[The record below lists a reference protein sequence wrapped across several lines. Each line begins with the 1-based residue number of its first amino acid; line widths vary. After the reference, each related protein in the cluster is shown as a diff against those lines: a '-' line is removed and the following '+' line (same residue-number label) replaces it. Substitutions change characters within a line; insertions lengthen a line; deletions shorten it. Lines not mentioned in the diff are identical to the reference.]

1 MDSIVLLH
9 YLHQHY
15 PTQLRAIHCNHHL
28 SNYADQ
34 WQQFC
39 QTTCQQLGVGLTSVD
54 LALDGS
60 SNLEQQ
66 ARDARYHAINCQL
79 QEGEVLCTAHHQND
93 QAETLLLQLFRG
105 AGSAGLAAMPKAKPL
120 GKGVH
125 YRPMLSLSKAA
136 IEAYAKQHK
145 LQWIEDDSNKNVHFR
160 RNYLRLEILPKL
172 DNLYQNLVESLA
184 RSAKHQA
191 EALQLN
197 QDLAKLDIE
206 QNDLL
211 SQAGRLRVSA
221 LNSLADYRLK
231 NVIRYQL
238 TQLDFSLPSDKVMMQ
253 MLQLLR
259 AKEDASPLVSWG
271 AFEVRRFQDE
281 LYFINT
287 QHDNA
292 PVDCALFDEFKHQ
305 EGFSIAYRQAGQ
317 RVRLP
322 GKSHSQSLKKLLQE
336 AGIPPWE
343 RNTLRM
349 YYIDDE
355 LRAMEKLGYLS
366 ED

>member
-15 PTQLRAIHCNHHL
+15 PKQLRAIHCNHHL
-28 SNYADQ
+28 SDYAND
-34 WQQFC
+34 WQAFC
-39 QTTCQQLGVGLTSVD
+39 QQVCVQLGVELTTVGLS
-54 LALDGS
+54 LDS
-60 SNLEQQ
+60 TSNLEQQ
-66 ARDARYHAINCQL
+66 ARDARYQAIDCSL
-79 QEGEVLCTAHHQND
+79 KDGEVLCTAHHQDD

-105 AGSAGLAAMPKAKPL
+105 AGSAGLAAMPKLKPL
-120 GKGVH
+120 GQGWH
-125 YRPMLSLSKAA
+125 YRPMLSISKTD
-136 IEAYAKQHK
+136 IMAYANQHK
-145 LQWIEDDSNKNVHFR
+145 LRWIEDDSNKDLHFR

-172 DNLYQNLVESLA
+172 TAHYQNLSESLA

-191 EALQLN
+191 EALQLS
-197 QDLAKLDIE
+197 QDLAKLDIT
-206 QNDLL
+206 QNDL
-211 SQAGRLRVSA
+211 SVEPSRLRVSA
-221 LNSLADYRLK
+221 LNKLADYRLK

-238 TQLDFSLPSDKVMMQ
+238 AQLDFSLPSDKVMAQ
-253 MLQLLR
+253 IRQLLQ
-259 AKEDASPLVSWG
+259 AKEDANPLVSWG
-271 AFEVRRFQDE
+271 AFEIRRFQDE

-287 QHDNA
+287 QHDSA
-292 PVDCALFDEFKHQ
+292 SADCALFDEFKHQ